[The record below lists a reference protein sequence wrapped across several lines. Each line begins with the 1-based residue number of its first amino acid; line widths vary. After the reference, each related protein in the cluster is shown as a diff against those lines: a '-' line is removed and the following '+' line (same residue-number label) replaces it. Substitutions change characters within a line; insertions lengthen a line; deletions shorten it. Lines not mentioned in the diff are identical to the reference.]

1 MVNQTAD
8 EAKATNIAEM
18 GQPLGEL
25 YSALWQAIA
34 TIHVYW
40 KEYVELFGSKPERI
54 DLLNRAAPAFFHILQ
69 EELWELA
76 LLRISRLTD
85 APKTGRAGRQNLTI
99 QALPALISDA
109 TLKAQVTQLVAD
121 VVAETAF
128 CRDWRNRRIAHNDLL
143 LALQQPTR
151 PLADASRLQVKTA
164 LLSLT
169 AVLNALCGH
178 YSDSEIRFDIGGR
191 IDGAVSLLY
200 VLNDGV
206 KVREARQK
214 RLEEGKPTEDDFRF
228 DDI

>member
-85 APKTGRAGRQNLTI
+85 PPKTGRAGRQNLTI

>member
-1 MVNQTAD
+1 
-8 EAKATNIAEM
+8 
-18 GQPLGEL
+18 
-25 YSALWQAIA
+25 
-34 TIHVYW
+34 
-40 KEYVELFGSKPERI
+40 
-54 DLLNRAAPAFFHILQ
+54 
-69 EELWELA
+69 
-76 LLRISRLTD
+76 
-85 APKTGRAGRQNLTI
+85 
-99 QALPALISDA
+99 
-109 TLKAQVTQLVAD
+109 
-121 VVAETAF
+121 VAETAF

>member
-206 KVREARQK
+206 KVQEARQK

>member
-1 MVNQTAD
+1 M
-8 EAKATNIAEM
+8 
-18 GQPLGEL
+18 
-25 YSALWQAIA
+25 S

-40 KEYVELFGSKPERI
+40 KEYVEPFGSKPERI

-76 LLRISRLTD
+76 LLRISRLTNP
-85 APKTGRAGRQNLTI
+85 PKTGRAGRQNLTI